1 MKAKNLEHALELQ
14 NGTDFGLTAG
24 VHSLNTEEIKYWLD
38 NIEAGNLY
46 VNRGITGAIVE
57 RQPFGGFKRS
67 SVGWGLKAGGRNYL
81 LQFGRFVETPKTL
94 SVDSSSLNDKVS
106 AYLSQ
111 VAAVVDSD
119 KERAWLQEAAS
130 SDSYWH
136 KELYSR
142 DSYGLSLDKGV
153 MENEANYH
161 RYLPLNNV
169 VVRVSRTASKAEVAR
184 VVMAAKLTD
193 TEIQLSF
200 AKSFITSRNLSRE
213 ELETLSGGFKISSS
227 EEESFNPQILPGT
240 KLLLVGPREARI
252 SELQENPDLFVFGND
267 ITKSGRITLLYLM
280 REQAIAVTQHRFGAI
295 QSELVSILDRVV

>member
-1 MKAKNLEHALELQ
+1 MKAKNIEHALELQ
-14 NGTDFGLTAG
+14 NRTDFGLTAG
-24 VHSLNTEEIKYWLD
+24 IHSLNTEEIKYWLD

>member
-1 MKAKNLEHALELQ
+1 L
-14 NGTDFGLTAG
+14 
-24 VHSLNTEEIKYWLD
+24 
-38 NIEAGNLY
+38 
-46 VNRGITGAIVE
+46 
-57 RQPFGGFKRS
+57 
-67 SVGWGLKAGGRNYL
+67 
-81 LQFGRFVETPKTL
+81 
-94 SVDSSSLNDKVS
+94 LNDKVS
-106 AYLSQ
+106 TYLSQ